1 MIIDKSKYE
10 GYVWESDKQRPE
22 ILPASGEINTD
33 VISNPFV
40 IEAQLIDLGKNES
53 LSIKF
58 VDGEYLV
65 SRYNLTDYK
74 DIDTTEEEYI
84 PNQMPGVDKLLFKRA
99 WRLEKDEMC
108 QGWDVLQPA
117 ELVFV
122 GLKKQQKL

>member
-22 ILPASGEINTD
+22 ILPSSGEINTD

-58 VDGEYLV
+58 VDCEYLV